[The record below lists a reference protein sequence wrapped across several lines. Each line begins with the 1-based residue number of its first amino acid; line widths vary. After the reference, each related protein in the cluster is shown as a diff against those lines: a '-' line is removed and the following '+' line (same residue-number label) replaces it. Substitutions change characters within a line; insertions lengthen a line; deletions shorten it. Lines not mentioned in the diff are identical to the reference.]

1 MPPLVRRLRD
11 DRRGLALLEFAFTL
25 PLALTLLLCG
35 LETANLGLSVLRV
48 HQIAATSADNAA
60 RVRDSII
67 EADVNEVLLGG
78 RIVGEKMDFAT
89 RGRIVL
95 SDVLP
100 NGNTSGSGA
109 SQIVFQKILWQRC
122 TGALNTT
129 ESQPKYGKEGK
140 GVTDNTLR
148 SMGAPNRQIAATPGS
163 AMIFAE
169 VTYRYK
175 PVISAKILAP
185 FLGDPVYL
193 RSEASFTVRER
204 TTEELKNPNGAVP
217 SVCTRY
223 DL

>member
-1 MPPLVRRLRD
+1 MARPMTTLRRLAH

-25 PLALTLLLCG
+25 PLVLTLLLYG
-35 LETANLGLSVLRV
+35 LELANFGLSILRV

-60 RVRDSII
+60 RVRDSIN

-78 RIVGEKMDFAT
+78 KIVGERMDFAT

-95 SDVLP
+95 SDVMP
-100 NGNTSGSGA
+100 NGQTDSSKAG
-109 SQIVFQKILWQRC
+109 QTILWQRC
-122 TGALNTT
+122 TGALNTAD
-129 ESQPKYGKEGK
+129 SQPKYGTQGK
-140 GVTDNTLR
+140 GATDKTLQA
-148 SMGAPNRQIAATPGS
+148 MGATGRQIAATAGS

-169 VTYRYK
+169 VTYQYK
-175 PVISAKILAP
+175 PVVSSTL
-185 FLGDPVYL
+185 LGTPTL

-204 TTEELKNPNGAVP
+204 ISETLNPVAGTTA